1 MDDLFKLMEARPSTD
16 FLIKVRSVA
25 VMRRCGNTM
34 IVDTR
39 LRANAPPGSS
49 RVSSR
54 SYIEL
59 FNEELRDLLNPASI
73 DGIGGG
79 PAAGGGAVVARP
91 WVSPTATDAAFSP
104 RRVVSPQGFAG
115 ASAPALRIVDNP
127 IGGPHV
133 KGLVEEVVSTK
144 ERVMELLAIG
154 EAQRR
159 VAATHMNARS
169 SRSHTMFKVRA
180 GTMHSWH

>member
-1 MDDLFKLMEARPSTD
+1 MHC
-16 FLIKVRSVA
+16 VA
-25 VMRRCGNTM
+25 SC
-34 IVDTR
+34 
-39 LRANAPPGSS
+39 
-49 RVSSR
+49 

-59 FNEELRDLLNPASI
+59 FNEELRDLLNPAFA
-73 DGIGGG
+73 DGIGGA
-79 PAAGGGAVVARP
+79 PAAGGGAAVARP
-91 WVSPTATDAAFSP
+91 WVSPKGTDAAFSP
-104 RRVVSPQGFAG
+104 RRVVLPQGLAG

-180 GTMHSWH
+180 VTMHSWH